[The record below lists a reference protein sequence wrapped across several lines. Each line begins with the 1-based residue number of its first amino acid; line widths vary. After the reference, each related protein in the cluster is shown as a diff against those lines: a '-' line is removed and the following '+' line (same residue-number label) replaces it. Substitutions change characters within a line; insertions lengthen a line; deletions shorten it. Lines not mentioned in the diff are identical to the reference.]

1 MSKLRTGAC
10 PSVSDIK
17 KTKKKKYFF
26 SVTCIII
33 INRIILQFSILK
45 LRVLT
50 LKCKW

>member
-17 KTKKKKYFF
+17 KKQRKKKYFF

-45 LRVLT
+45 LRV
-50 LKCKW
+50 